1 MKKISVFLSMA
12 LMISS
17 SLMITTSF
25 TSCIDDEDS
34 LVGPVDP
41 QNNGDENSNYQMY
54 SFSETLN
61 YDSQKSSSASAFCAS
76 SRQAVPS
83 TSSAADFC
91 VGTQGQYGTFVCSP
105 YGNLNNKTLLY
116 QCYDANGID
125 YSNNK
130 STKIQNLGNVDIQD
144 YYDVNT
150 LEKMSVSSDYI
161 DGKSSLGVGVNQLS
175 SGQVIAFQTSDGC
188 KGVAKMTF
196 SKVKKAVT
204 ISGYVAVPKNSSLAK

>member
-54 SFSETLN
+54 SFNETLN
-61 YDSQKSSSASAFCAS
+61 YNSTKASTASAFCAS
-76 SRQAVPS
+76 TRQAVPAN
-83 TSSAADFC
+83 SSAADFC

-105 YGNLNNKTLLY
+105 NAKELSF
-116 QCYDANGID
+116 CYDANGV
-125 YSNNK
+125 SFSSHK
-130 STKIQNLGNVDIQD
+130 STKIQNLGFVDIQD

-150 LEKMSVSSDYI
+150 LDQMTVTSDYFV
-161 DGKSSLGVGVNQLS
+161 DPNGKIQTSLGVGVNQLS

-188 KGVAKMTF
+188 KGVAKMSF
-196 SKVKKAVT
+196 SKVTKTVS

>member
-25 TSCIDDEDS
+25 TSCIDDDDS

-61 YDSQKSSSASAFCAS
+61 YDSQKSSSGSAFSAS
-76 SRQAVPS
+76 SRQAVPA
-83 TSSAADFC
+83 TSSTADFC

-105 YGNLNNKTLLY
+105 NASLLA
-116 QCYDANGID
+116 QCYDANGIN
-125 YSNNK
+125 YSSNK

-150 LEKMSVSSDYI
+150 LDQLSVSSDYL

-188 KGVAKMTF
+188 KGVAKMSF

>member
-61 YDSQKSSSASAFCAS
+61 YDSQKSSSGSAFSAS
-76 SRQAVPS
+76 SRQAVPA
-83 TSSAADFC
+83 TSSTADFC
-91 VGTQGQYGTFVCSP
+91 VGTQG
-105 YGNLNNKTLLY
+105 
-116 QCYDANGID
+116 YDANGIT

-150 LEKMSVSSDYI
+150 LDQLSVSSDYL

-188 KGVAKMTF
+188 KGVAKMSF